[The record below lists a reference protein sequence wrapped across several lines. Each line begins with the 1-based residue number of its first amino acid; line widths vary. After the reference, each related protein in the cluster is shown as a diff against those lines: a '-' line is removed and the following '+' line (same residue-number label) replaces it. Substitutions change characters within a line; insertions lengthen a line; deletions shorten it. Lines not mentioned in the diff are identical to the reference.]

1 MTDSKPKS
9 IRFDPDNYQYLSNHD
24 NASAL
29 VRDLV
34 EQYRTEGEPER
45 AALKLRRKQK
55 AAELEEARDKVRRLE
70 SDLADIDALITDMEA
85 ADDTN
90 IDEAAEALEGV
101 ELDRDN
107 PAVQNWSQ
115 KLGVS
120 ATQLIEGVE
129 DHRSTTT

>member
-9 IRFDPDNYQYLSNHD
+9 IRFDRENYQFLTNHD

-34 EQYRTEGEPER
+34 EQYRTEGQPER

-55 AAELEEARDKVRRLE
+55 ADELDEAREKVERLE
-70 SDLADIDALITDMEA
+70 NDLAEIDAMVEDMEA

-101 ELDRDN
+101 ELTRDN

-115 KLGVS
+115 KLGVTS
-120 ATQLIEGVE
+120 TQLIDSVE
-129 DHRSTTT
+129 KHRNSTT

>member
-1 MTDSKPKS
+1 MSDGGPKS
-9 IRFDPDNYQYLSNHD
+9 IRFDRENYRFLSDHD

-55 AAELEEARDKVRRLE
+55 AVELEEARDKVKRLE
-70 SDLADIDALITDMEA
+70 NDLAEVDALIEDMEN
-85 ADDTN
+85 ADEVDLS
-90 IDEAAEALEGV
+90 EAAAALEGV

-115 KLGVS
+115 KLGLTP
-120 ATQLIEGVE
+120 TQLIDQLTEY
-129 DHRSTTT
+129 RNNTL

>member
-1 MTDSKPKS
+1 MSDSKPKS
-9 IRFDPDNYQYLSNHD
+9 IRFDRDNYQYLSNHD

-115 KLGVS
+115 KLSVT